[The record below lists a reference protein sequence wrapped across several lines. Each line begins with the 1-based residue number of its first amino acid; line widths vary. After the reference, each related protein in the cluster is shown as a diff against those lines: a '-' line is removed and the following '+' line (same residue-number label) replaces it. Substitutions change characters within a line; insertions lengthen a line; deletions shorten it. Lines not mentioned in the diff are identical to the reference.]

1 MKQLNKTSRSYTSI
15 FLENIFTVFNGLL
28 AVCFCLV
35 ILAGSPQDALFVIVV
50 FINML
55 IGIVV
60 EVKAKWDLD
69 KLSILIA
76 NKVKIL
82 KKEKF
87 QNLSESNFQKIL
99 QDKTN
104 SQIEEDIEEAE
115 IDQVRAGD
123 VVYISSGDQIVID
136 GKVLKSNGLE
146 VDQSILTGESD
157 TVKKQT
163 NDEVL
168 SGSVAVSGSAICL
181 VRAVGADSYIE
192 KIAVEAKKYKLIKSD
207 LVDGVNKI
215 LKYISF
221 GILPIALLLLYSQAR
236 EYGSINDIFI
246 NGQWKEAVVQATA
259 GIVGMIPEGLVL
271 LTSFNFALAVIILAR
286 QKVIIQQLP
295 AVEGLARVDTLCL
308 DKTGTIT
315 DGTIVAENIEILDKL
330 DENSI
335 KILSAIIEFTTKNN
349 TSLAIEDYINKTFL
363 LKDRKKHLDIN
374 ESDIIEFSSKRKY
387 SGLIVN
393 NDRGFDGKWLLGAPE
408 IVINPKFKKDN
419 LFGNISDNLAKGK
432 RVLALAKNGQPKLL
446 IICSENIRSDAAKT
460 IAYFYKQG
468 INPII
473 ISGDSSESVSQIAK
487 GVNFKNIAE
496 YNSQNLPNNMEEVRE
511 IVKKYNVFGRVLP
524 DQKKILVQALQS
536 AGKTVAMTG
545 DGVNDVLALKQSDL
559 SVVMANAAPAAKSI
573 AHIVLTDS

>member
-15 FLENIFTVFNGLL
+15 LLENTFTVFNGLL

-60 EVKAKWDLD
+60 EVKAKRDLD

-82 KKEKF
+82 KKAKF

-99 QDKTN
+99 EDKTN
-104 SQIEEDIEEAE
+104 SQIEQDIEEAE

-123 VVYISSGDQIVID
+123 AVYISSGDQIVID

-157 TVKKQT
+157 TVKKRT

-168 SGSVAVSGSAICL
+168 SVSVAVSGSAICL

-192 KIAVEAKKYKLIKSD
+192 KIAIEAKKYKLIKSD

-349 TSLAIEDYINKTFL
+349 TSLAIEDY
-363 LKDRKKHLDIN
+363 
-374 ESDIIEFSSKRKY
+374 
-387 SGLIVN
+387 
-393 NDRGFDGKWLLGAPE
+393 
-408 IVINPKFKKDN
+408 
-419 LFGNISDNLAKGK
+419 
-432 RVLALAKNGQPKLL
+432 
-446 IICSENIRSDAAKT
+446 
-460 IAYFYKQG
+460 
-468 INPII
+468 
-473 ISGDSSESVSQIAK
+473 
-487 GVNFKNIAE
+487 
-496 YNSQNLPNNMEEVRE
+496 
-511 IVKKYNVFGRVLP
+511 
-524 DQKKILVQALQS
+524 
-536 AGKTVAMTG
+536 
-545 DGVNDVLALKQSDL
+545 
-559 SVVMANAAPAAKSI
+559 
-573 AHIVLTDS
+573 